1 MSTPTTAPTITLS
14 QPGLCV
20 MDGDATLINEETIDE
35 LARYTGVGERVAAIT
50 ARAMNGELD
59 FKAALRERVA
69 LLKGM
74 DSAIV
79 QRTAEQ
85 LTFTHGA
92 KQLIDTLHKHGWKIG
107 VVSGGFHEVVDT
119 LADEIGVDM
128 VLANR
133 LGVADNT
140 LTGELVGEI
149 VTKERKREQMLQWAQ
164 QLHVPTSQILALGDG
179 ANDIPMLQ
187 AAGLGIAFCA
197 KPHVQEQVAYQINTR
212 DLSLALTYFQH

>member
-20 MDGDATLINEETIDE
+20 MDGDATLINEETIDK
-35 LARYTGVGERVAAIT
+35 LARYAGVGERVAAIT

>member
-35 LARYTGVGERVAAIT
+35 LARYAGVGERVAAIT

-149 VTKERKREQMLQWAQ
+149 VTKERKREQMLEWAQ

-212 DLSLALTYFQH
+212 DMSLALTYLQH

>member
-14 QPGLCV
+14 QPSLCV

-35 LARYTGVGERVAAIT
+35 LARYAGVGERVAAIT

-149 VTKERKREQMLQWAQ
+149 VTKERKREQMLEWAQ

>member
-35 LARYTGVGERVAAIT
+35 LARYAGVGERVAAIT

-164 QLHVPTSQILALGDG
+164 QRHIPTSQILALGDG

-197 KPHVQEQVAYQINTR
+197 KPAVQEQVAYQINTR

>member
-35 LARYTGVGERVAAIT
+35 LARYAGVGERVAAIT

-149 VTKERKREQMLQWAQ
+149 VTKERKREQMLEWAQ

>member
-35 LARYTGVGERVAAIT
+35 LARYAGVGERVAAIT

-85 LTFTHGA
+85 LTFTHDA

-149 VTKERKREQMLQWAQ
+149 VTKERKREQMLEWAQ

>member
-35 LARYTGVGERVAAIT
+35 LARYAGVGERVAAIT

-140 LTGELVGEI
+140 LTGDLVGEI
-149 VTKERKREQMLQWAQ
+149 VTKERKREQMLEWAQ

>member
-35 LARYTGVGERVAAIT
+35 LARYAGVGERVAAIT

-212 DLSLALTYFQH
+212 DMSLALTYFQH

>member
-35 LARYTGVGERVAAIT
+35 LARYAGVGERVAAIT

>member
-35 LARYTGVGERVAAIT
+35 LARYAGVGERVAEIT

-149 VTKERKREQMLQWAQ
+149 VTKERKREQMLEWAQ

>member
-35 LARYTGVGERVAAIT
+35 LARYAGVGERVAAIT

-85 LTFTHGA
+85 LTFTHDA